1 MRSYF
6 DGMMRYFEIS
16 GRSTR
21 MQYWMFFV
29 IQFVLTILA
38 IVIDVMLG
46 GLAYPEAPQLPVT
59 LFVTFV
65 HFVPGITVGIRRL
78 HDIGRS
84 GFWYLLYVIP
94 IAGFVV
100 LYWACCASES
110 GSNSYDDPEPS
121 SYQPQHGARGQ
132 KYMTIPIGVRMGSTA
147 GRSSSNSG
155 DGASGRFI

>member
-38 IVIDVMLG
+38 VVVDVILG
-46 GLAYPEAPQLPVT
+46 GLPDPSAPSMPVT
-59 LFVTFV
+59 LFVAFV
-65 HFVPGITVGIRRL
+65 HFVPGITVGVRRL

-84 GFWYLLYVIP
+84 GFWYLLYLVP
-94 IAGFVV
+94 FAGLLL
-100 LYWACCASES
+100 LYWACCASEP
-110 GSNSYDDPEPS
+110 GSNAYDDPEPS
-121 SYQPQHGARGQ
+121 RYEPRPSARGR
-132 KYMTIPIGVRMGSTA
+132 KYMTIPNGVRMGSVA
-147 GRSSSNSG
+147 GRSSATSG
-155 DGASGRFI
+155 DGTSGRFI